1 MKDFFNKTLGGLTR
15 AYYIRQLFFAIVM
28 AALFMSLIF
37 MEHPETAHK
46 GTPWSVVTTV
56 LISVPLYPYSRFI
69 YETAVDYI
77 LGKNMFI
84 LPALMMLIAKFI
96 TMIICF
102 FFAIFIAPVGLAY
115 LYYHHSKAET
125 VFCISSSSSGSIPRI
140 LGDVSPGLG
149 RTISQIPRDPSPAF
163 RRLGF
168 PAQIPFDHVIA
179 F

>member
-96 TMIICF
+96 TMMICF

-115 LYYHHSKAET
+115 LYYHHSKAEKEL
-125 VFCISSSSSGSIPRI
+125 VRLNLQAQHPVPR
-140 LGDVSPGLG
+140 
-149 RTISQIPRDPSPAF
+149 
-163 RRLGF
+163 
-168 PAQIPFDHVIA
+168 
-179 F
+179 